1 MTIDRNSYGIIV
13 SFYIGGAAVI
23 FVLLRYVGI
32 PWLSWPLVAGVLWVC
47 VWQTCFFRVPKRRRC
62 GSSRKVSSVADGKVV
77 IVDMAAY
84 ESEYLKREC
93 IQVSVYMNFFD
104 VHANFWPV
112 DGTVSHY
119 EYHPGE
125 HFLAF
130 KPKAS
135 LENEHTCTCII
146 TPEGNELLFKQIAGG
161 FARRIV
167 NYAGKVRTSE
177 AGKQCGIIK
186 FGSRIDIFLPLDAKV
201 LVEPG
206 QIVRA
211 CETILAELPPAGSS
225 APPQK

>member
-1 MTIDRNSYGIIV
+1 M
-13 SFYIGGAAVI
+13 I